1 MRVFQYVRIASHP
14 VFALPL
20 RSVGHEKRWMDAVT
34 RNFLFDLLQTP
45 SPTGFELA
53 GQRKWAAYV
62 RPFADRVEND
72 AYGSAWATIDG
83 TGEKPRRVMFEAHA
97 DEIGFIVK
105 HITKEGFLRVDRIGG
120 SDVAT
125 ARGRRVDILAEKGK
139 VRGVI
144 GNTAIHLRRD
154 SLADEKAPLPHEL
167 YIDVGASNAEEVLG
181 MGIRVGHPAV
191 YTDAVEQLGAKHILG
206 RALDNRAGGFILAQV
221 IANLSKRGER
231 LPATIHAV
239 NAVQEEIGGH
249 GARMIA
255 HRLMPDV
262 CVVLDVT
269 HATDTP
275 GIDHAKHG
283 EVKLGGGPSITHGT
297 CNHPLVI
304 QRLLDVAQEKGIPV
318 QHESSSRYSGTDT
331 DVIFTTREGIP
342 SALVSLPLRY
352 MHSVVEMADLEDIER
367 VVALLTAFAESIR
380 PEDDF
385 AVKL

>member
-1 MRVFQYVRIASHP
+1 
-14 VFALPL
+14 
-20 RSVGHEKRWMDAVT
+20 MDAEART
-34 RNFLFDLLQTP
+34 FLFDLLKTP
-45 SPTGFELA
+45 SPTGFELG

-62 RPFADRVEND
+62 RQFADRVEND
-72 AYGSAWATIDG
+72 AYGSAWATIEG
-83 TGEKPRRVMFEAHA
+83 AHATPRKVMFVAHA

-125 ARGRRVDILAEKGK
+125 ARGRRVDILTDKGS

-154 SLADEKAPLPHEL
+154 NLSDEKAPLPHDL
-167 YIDVGASNAEEVLG
+167 YMDVGASSAEEVLG

-191 YTDAVEQLGAKHILG
+191 YTDAVEQLGPKHILG
-206 RALDNRAGGFILAQV
+206 RALDNRAGGFIIAQV
-221 IANLSKRGER
+221 IANLSRCATR
-231 LPATIHAV
+231 LPATVHAV
-239 NAVQEEIGGH
+239 NAVQEEIGGN

-262 CVVLDVT
+262 CIVLDVT

-297 CNHPLVI
+297 CNHPLVVH
-304 QRLLDVAQEKGIPV
+304 RLIDVARTQGIPV

-352 MHSVVEMADLEDIER
+352 MHSVVEMADLDDIER
-367 VVALLTAFAESIR
+367 VIALLTAFAESIR
-380 PEDDF
+380 VEDDF

>member
-1 MRVFQYVRIASHP
+1 
-14 VFALPL
+14 
-20 RSVGHEKRWMDAVT
+20 MDAAA
-34 RNFLFDLLQTP
+34 RSFLFDLLGTP

-53 GQRKWAAYV
+53 GQRKWAAWL
-62 RPFADRVEND
+62 RQFAHRVEND
-72 AYGSAWATIDG
+72 AYGSAWATLDG
-83 TGEKPRRVMFEAHA
+83 AHPAPRKIMFEAHA

-105 HITKEGFLRVDRIGG
+105 HVTKEGFLRVDRIGG

-125 ARGRRVDILAEKGK
+125 ARGRRLDILGDKGS

-154 SLADEKAPLPHEL
+154 QLTEEKAPLPHDL
-167 YIDVGASNAEEVLG
+167 YIDVGASSAEEVAG

-191 YTDAVEQLGAKHILG
+191 YTDAVEQMGARHILG

-221 IANLSKRGER
+221 IANLSRR
-231 LPATIHAV
+231 PQPLDSTVYAV

-262 CVVLDVT
+262 CIVLDVT

-275 GIDHAKHG
+275 GIEHAKHG
-283 EVKLGGGPSITHGT
+283 EVKLGGGPGITHGT
-297 CNHPLVI
+297 CNHPLVV
-304 QRLLDVAQEKGIPV
+304 QRLLDVAKAKDIPI

-352 MHSVVEMADLEDIER
+352 MHSVVEMADIEDIER
-367 VVALLTAFAESIR
+367 VVALLTAFAESLR